1 MARRIALLLTCFNV
15 AMFAALAP
23 LASLAQSVPA
33 QPAVY
38 DEPSGLNPPPGFAA
52 SAEPVSVM
60 LELPAATM
68 SPGAGGLSGRVHF
81 QQAALIQSLMA
92 LNARVLFTTNL
103 ALNGVAVAVPANQ
116 VDRLRQL
123 PGVSRVSIIP
133 PKSPAGTAANSSAGL
148 PVIVSAVAN
157 ATGAGVRIGIIDR
170 GIDYTHADF
179 GGAATPAAFTANDP
193 TTREP
198 GSFPT
203 AKVIEGFDF
212 AGDGY
217 DASGA
222 NGSVLPT
229 PDPDPLECNRPLIGT
244 APNLSNGEGT
254 HVAGLAAGF
263 GVAADGT
270 TFHGPYDPGTDYS
283 GFKVA
288 PGVAPDAQIYALKV
302 FGCAGSSA
310 LLTAAINRAIDPNEN
325 GLPEDHLDVLVIS
338 LGTPFGGAD
347 DPDAI
352 AVDNAVRAGVVVV
365 VAAGDSINTFYS
377 INSPA
382 SAQLAIAVGA
392 AGNGQPISANSARGP
407 LRGNSILKPDI
418 IAPGVDVRSAALAS
432 GVDAQLMSGTAIA
445 APQVAGAA
453 ALLRE
458 LHATWTPAQIK
469 AALINSATPTAA
481 PPSFAGAGLL
491 NAASVGSVDLL
502 AYNADGTSGGITY
515 GAPWVAAA
523 STTTRTL
530 QLENTGDMARQISL
544 SATEVATETGVT
556 VSLPLGSITVPAHG
570 STQAIIGLSID
581 PSGLEFTPDA
591 TTQHTQNNHGRH
603 YLAEHGGYIQV
614 NSIDSLSG
622 TRVRPAHAAHFA
634 SADVYIDN
642 ILLKRSLDS
651 REVKAYID
659 IAPGRHVVKLR
670 ADESSPTSPVLFSA
684 PVDLL
689 DGHDYTL
696 AIVGRPGALGIVT
709 IDETAPAPPP
719 TGQALI
725 HFVNA
730 NRAEPNWDFEPLD
743 VYLDGVLRFTAL
755 DFGETTPYISI
766 PEGEHL
772 VSFYETGDDPAR
784 SSRVAFKQ
792 FVATAG
798 TAILVG
804 TGRHDDDD
812 GSITD
817 SEQRCFI
824 GVSIPR
830 VNATPLASVP
840 FDVFPIVASDAHAVA
855 TGLVPSGAQSFTI
868 GIQNTGARNAPM
880 AGSTGTPR
888 TPLASAFELEATS
901 PELAGIS
908 PSLRA
913 ADVHYVGITSG
924 YSVTQNLQPD
934 TLLFFGLATY
944 APWST
949 PNEIQFQ
956 VYIDSNQD
964 GHDDFVLANVNANT
978 RDGGPP
984 SDIFLNALYPIRAD
998 GTLAGATRIA
1008 DWGSFTAPISSSIN
1022 MAPFNTSVMFETAL
1036 VRDLAIPVNPDDP
1049 FGPKGP
1055 VPERFCYHIETR
1067 ARDLN
1072 MFGQVLDRVPDAAS
1086 APVAACANRSG
1097 VLLYD
1102 IVGATLK
1109 PINSTSPVFGSP
1121 LAARPIFV
1129 DVNGEQIT
1137 GGVNAAALATQSAQL
1152 LIFHHHNAPFPQ
1164 AEVIDIAAQAMISQ
1178 LSALKA
1184 RAYLPITFQ

>member
-1 MARRIALLLTCFNV
+1 
-15 AMFAALAP
+15 
-23 LASLAQSVPA
+23 
-33 QPAVY
+33 
-38 DEPSGLNPPPGFAA
+38 
-52 SAEPVSVM
+52 M
-60 LELPAATM
+60 LELSTATTA
-68 SPGAGGLSGRVHF
+68 PGTGSSSGRVQI
-81 QQAALIQSLMA
+81 QQAALIQSLTA
-92 LNARVLFTTNL
+92 INAQVLFTTNL
-103 ALNGVAVAVPANQ
+103 ALKAVAVAVPANQ

-133 PKSPAGTAANSSAGL
+133 PKSPAGTAARSSAGL
-148 PVIVSAVAN
+148 PAIASAVAN

-179 GGAATPAAFTANDP
+179 GGAGTPAAYAANDP

-203 AKVIEGFDF
+203 GKVIEGFDF

-222 NGSVLPT
+222 NGSVIPA
-229 PDPDPLECNRPLIGT
+229 PDPDPLECNQPLIG
-244 APNLSNGEGT
+244 AVPNPSNGEGT

-270 TFHGPYDPGTDYS
+270 TFYGPYDPGTDYS

-288 PGVAPDAQIYALKV
+288 PGVAPEAQIYALKV

-310 LLTAAINRAIDPNEN
+310 LLTAAINRAIDPNDN

-365 VAAGDSINTFYS
+365 IAAGDSINTFYS

-392 AGNGQPISANSARGP
+392 AGNGQPIANNSARGP

-418 IAPGVDVRSAALAS
+418 IAPGVDIRSAAVAS
-432 GVDAQLMSGTAIA
+432 GVDAQTMSGTAIA

-453 ALLRE
+453 ALLRQT
-458 LHATWTPAQIK
+458 HATWTPAQIK
-469 AALINSATPTAA
+469 AALMNSATPTAG
-481 PPSFAGAGLL
+481 PPSLAGAGLL
-491 NAASVGSVDLL
+491 NVASVGGVDLL

-515 GAPWVAAA
+515 GAAWVAAA

-544 SATEVATETGVT
+544 SATAVATETGVT
-556 VSLPLGSITVPAHG
+556 VSLPPGPITVPAHG
-570 STQAIIGLSID
+570 STQAIIDLSID

-591 TTQHTQNNHGRH
+591 ATQPTQNNHGRH

-614 NSIDSLSG
+614 NGIGDVSG
-622 TRVRPAHAAHFA
+622 TRVRPAHAAHFP
-634 SADVYIDN
+634 SVDVYIDD

-659 IAPGRHVVKLR
+659 IAPGPHVVKLR
-670 ADESSPTSPVLFSA
+670 ADESSPTSRVLFSA
-684 PVDLL
+684 PVNLL
-689 DGHDYTL
+689 DGHDYTV

-709 IDETAPAPPP
+709 IDETTVVAPAA
-719 TGQALI
+719 GQALI

-730 NRAEPNWDFEPLD
+730 NRAERNWDFDALD
-743 VYLDGVLRFTAL
+743 VYLDGVLRFSTL
-755 DFGETTPYISI
+755 GLGETTPYISI

-772 VSFYETGDDPAR
+772 VSFYETDDDPAR
-784 SSRVAFKQ
+784 SSRVAFKR

-830 VNATPLASVP
+830 VNATRLASVP
-840 FDVFPIVASDAHAVA
+840 FDVFPTVASDAHAMTA
-855 TGLVPSGAQSFTI
+855 GLVPAGAQSFTV
-868 GIQNTGARNAPM
+868 GIQNAGARNAPM
-880 AGSTGTPR
+880 AGSLGTPR

-901 PELAGIS
+901 PALTVLS
-908 PSLRA
+908 PTLRA
-913 ADVHYVGITSG
+913 ADIRYVGVTSG
-924 YSVTQNLQPD
+924 YSVTQNMEPD

-956 VYIDSNQD
+956 VYIDSDQD
-964 GHDDFVLANVNANT
+964 GHDDFVLVNVNSNT

-984 SDIFLNALYPIRAD
+984 TDTFLNGLYPIRAD
-998 GTLAGATRIA
+998 GTLASATRIA

-1036 VRDLAIPVNPDDP
+1036 VKDLAIPVNPDDP

-1067 ARDLN
+1067 ARDFNL
-1072 MFGQVLDRVPDAAS
+1072 FGQVLDRVPDAAS

-1102 IVGATLK
+1102 IAGATLK

-1121 LAARPIFV
+1121 LSARPIFV
-1129 DVNGEQIT
+1129 DVDGGQIT
-1137 GGVNAAALATQSAQL
+1137 GGVNAAALATQGAQL

-1164 AEVIDIAAQAMISQ
+1164 AEVIDITTQAAISQ
-1178 LSALKA
+1178 LAAYQA
-1184 RAYLPITFQ
+1184 RAYLPFVFR